1 MPLRRRTASANTP
14 TPSPIRIDSH
24 GKPGIPIG
32 RTNCDV
38 DVFLRVWVSVTTM
51 IEVFEVVVVE
61 VVPGVVNVVY
71 DVAIVLVWTPGE
83 VEVTVVV
90 VTDNVV
96 KVVGEVTVEDEVVV
110 LENVNALLVELVIV
124 VEVTVEV
131 DMIVLVEV
139 EMNFVVVD
147 PGIAVSGILPI

>member
-1 MPLRRRTASANTP
+1 
-14 TPSPIRIDSH
+14 
-24 GKPGIPIG
+24 
-32 RTNCDV
+32 
-38 DVFLRVWVSVTTM
+38 M

-110 LENVNALLVELVIV
+110 LENVNALLVELVMV
-124 VEVTVEV
+124 VEVIVEV
-131 DMIVLVEV
+131 NMTVLVEV